1 MQKFSVVVF
10 SLLLFG
16 CSINVSSSVEG
27 INQTTESTVGTDT
40 SIHAT
45 TCGVGKGD
53 SIAMTKQ
60 FYGVS
65 DDPLPFHKPSRLP
78 GNNLPGSY
86 YRFTDIGVRVFF
98 DPQGVVDTVRYDAPF
113 SGSLDGISIGV
124 KRDAMIASKGQPDRE
139 FEGMLSMDKNELDEK
154 IQGIVNSTPE
164 PISKDDLRSVL
175 AQIDAL
181 KKKYATVRNRAYV
194 YRGDNRFVRYD
205 VNPVTD
211 RVQTILT
218 DYCSRQGGHLGVRIE

>member
-1 MQKFSVVVF
+1 
-10 SLLLFG
+10 
-16 CSINVSSSVEG
+16 
-27 INQTTESTVGTDT
+27 
-40 SIHAT
+40 
-45 TCGVGKGD
+45 
-53 SIAMTKQ
+53 
-60 FYGVS
+60 
-65 DDPLPFHKPSRLP
+65 
-78 GNNLPGSY
+78 
-86 YRFTDIGVRVFF
+86 
-98 DPQGVVDTVRYDAPF
+98 
-113 SGSLDGISIGV
+113 
-124 KRDAMIASKGQPDRE
+124 MIAGKGQPDRE

-205 VNPVTD
+205 VSPVTD